1 MKKAITLCLLANLT
15 LINVALSQDS
25 TFQTTNSGVLY
36 KIYSNKIE
44 RPASKGDFLKYHA
57 LQGVDDSLLLST
69 YDNMPVYDR

>member
-1 MKKAITLCLLANLT
+1 M
-15 LINVALSQDS
+15 
-25 TFQTTNSGVLY
+25 LY